1 MIVLLLNLTPLVELS
16 ATETVAF
23 MVSALFLVLG
33 IGKRTN
39 VTEFLWGC
47 YLIHIYSDFKIS
59 ILVIMFKGKKSY
71 WNKKGF

>member
-1 MIVLLLNLTPLVELS
+1 GVRDPVFGDKVLHFCL
-16 ATETVAF
+16 
-23 MVSALFLVLG
+23 ALA

-39 VTEFLWGC
+39 LTEFLWGC